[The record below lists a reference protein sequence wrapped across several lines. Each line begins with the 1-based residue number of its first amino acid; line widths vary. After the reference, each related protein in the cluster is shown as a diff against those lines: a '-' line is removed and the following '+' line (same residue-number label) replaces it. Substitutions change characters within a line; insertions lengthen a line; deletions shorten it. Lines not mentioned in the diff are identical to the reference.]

1 MQLEGEERL
10 RLSRELND
18 TAGQKLAAV
27 KTNLDV
33 LARRRKLRAEHQD
46 ICEIIGLVEEAAREI
61 RQMAQDLQSPLL
73 EDAELARHLAGQEP
87 SPRVNQQIR
96 ERANEEAMAMPEW
109 APDLEGARGPGGR
122 RNARHGARSSMAW

>member
-10 RLSRELND
+10 RLSRELNES
-18 TAGQKLAAV
+18 AGQKLAAV

-46 ICEIIGLVEEAAREI
+46 ICEIIGLVEQAAREI

-73 EDAELARHLAGQEP
+73 DDAELTRHLAGEEP
-87 SPRVNQQIR
+87 SPRVNSEIKKR
-96 ERANEEAMAMPEW
+96 VKEV
-109 APDLEGARGPGGR
+109 
-122 RNARHGARSSMAW
+122 

>member
-10 RLSRELND
+10 RLSKELNES
-18 TAGQKLAAV
+18 AGQKLAAV

-33 LARRRKLRAEHQD
+33 LARRRKLRAEHKD

-73 EDAELARHLAGQEP
+73 NDAELSRQLAGEGP
-87 SPRVNQQIR
+87 SPRVNQQIKKR
-96 ERANEEAMAMPEW
+96 ENEDAMAVQVKPL
-109 APDLEGARGPGGR
+109 D
-122 RNARHGARSSMAW
+122 S